1 MSTTMTFAERLNKAL
16 EYSNKKRIDLAAA
29 CGVSRAAVTQWTNGS
44 VDGFSKTSYA
54 SAAAKFLG
62 VSLQWLAEGKGEMLD
77 NGIAAIYQEED
88 IPAGFVEIPE
98 YRVECG
104 AGHRDAPTFEVATDS
119 KRAIYRREWFEERH
133 LNPEKCKRLKVHGD
147 SMVPILFDGDSILC
161 DCSVTHI
168 VSGKIY
174 AFCFGDEVRVKR
186 LFTKLN
192 GGLIVHSE
200 NPQERD
206 EEISPDEMDL
216 FYLVGRVVDRSGS
229 GPF

>member
-1 MSTTMTFAERLNKAL
+1 MPNELKDRLAQAL
-16 EYSNKKRIDLAAA
+16 AQSGKTKIELARY
-29 CGVSRAAVTQWTNGS
+29 CGVSHPSVTNWFNGRTKELAASNAM
-44 VDGFSKTSYA
+44 K
-54 SAAAKFLG
+54 AAAFLG
-62 VSLQWLAEGKGEMLD
+62 VNAEWLTTGRGEMLD
-77 NGIAAIYQEED
+77 NGITAIYQEED

>member
-1 MSTTMTFAERLNKAL
+1 MTGNVLKNLMEQKKLTQVQLAKDLGVTRQSVARWLNDFPIDDRNLKAL
-16 EYSNKKRIDLAAA
+16 SKYF
-29 CGVSRAAVTQWTNGS
+29 GVTEAILKYGDSMGTGVT
-44 VDGFSKTSYA
+44 A
-54 SAAAKFLG
+54 L
-62 VSLQWLAEGKGEMLD
+62 
-77 NGIAAIYQEED
+77 YQEDD

>member
-1 MSTTMTFAERLNKAL
+1 MPSELKDRLAEAL
-16 EYSNKKRIDLAAA
+16 AQSGKTKIGLARY
-29 CGVSRAAVTQWTNGS
+29 CGVSHPSVTNWFNGRTKELTSSNAMKAAVFLDVS
-44 VDGFSKTSYA
+44 V
-54 SAAAKFLG
+54 
-62 VSLQWLAEGKGEMLD
+62 QWLTTGKGDMKDGTITALHD
-77 NGIAAIYQEED
+77 EEAV
-88 IPAGFVEIPE
+88 PTGFIEIPE

-104 AGHRDAPTFEVATDS
+104 AGHRDAPTFEVATDA
-119 KRAIYRREWFEERH
+119 KRAVYRREWFEERN
-133 LNPEKCKRLKVHGD
+133 LNPKKCKRLKVHGD
-147 SMVPILFDGDSILC
+147 SMAPILFDGDSILC

-192 GGLIVHSE
+192 GGLIVNSE
-200 NPQERD
+200 NPQEKD
-206 EEISPDEMDL
+206 EEISPEEMDL

>member
-1 MSTTMTFAERLNKAL
+1 MPSELKDRLAQAL
-16 EYSNKKRIDLAAA
+16 ARSGKTKIELARY
-29 CGVSRAAVTQWTNGS
+29 CGVSHPSVTNWFNGRTKELAASNAM
-44 VDGFSKTSYA
+44 K
-54 SAAAKFLG
+54 AAAFMG
-62 VSLQWLAEGKGEMLD
+62 VNVEWLTTGQGEMLD

>member
-1 MSTTMTFAERLNKAL
+1 MPSELKDRLAQAL
-16 EYSNKKRIDLAAA
+16 ARSGKTKIELARY
-29 CGVSRAAVTQWTNGS
+29 CGVSHPSVTNWFNGRTKELAASNAM
-44 VDGFSKTSYA
+44 K
-54 SAAAKFLG
+54 AAAFMG
-62 VSLQWLAEGKGEMLD
+62 VNVEWLTTGHGEMLD

>member
-1 MSTTMTFAERLNKAL
+1 MTGNVLKNLMEQKKLTQVQLAKDLGVTRQSVARWLNDFPIDDRNLKAL
-16 EYSNKKRIDLAAA
+16 SKYF
-29 CGVSRAAVTQWTNGS
+29 GV
-44 VDGFSKTSYA
+44 
-54 SAAAKFLG
+54 
-62 VSLQWLAEGKGEMLD
+62 AEAILKYGDSMRT
-77 NGIAAIYQEED
+77 GITALYQEDD

-200 NPQERD
+200 NPQERE
-206 EEISPDEMDL
+206 EEISPEEMDL
-216 FYLVGRVVDRSGS
+216 FYLIGRVVDRSGS